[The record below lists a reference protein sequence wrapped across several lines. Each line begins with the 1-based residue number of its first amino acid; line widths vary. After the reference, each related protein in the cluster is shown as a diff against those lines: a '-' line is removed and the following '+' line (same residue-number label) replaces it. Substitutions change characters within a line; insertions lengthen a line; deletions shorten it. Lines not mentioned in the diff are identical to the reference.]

1 MDMEESD
8 METTAIRLRNEIKKK
23 GFSITDFAKLTD
35 IAQPTLSRMLN
46 DSLKIS
52 DRYLEKAAS
61 VLNVSVNYLLGT
73 EEQNTNSFPPSHNFK
88 NVSREYKVD
97 LIKQV
102 ATQFGY
108 RIKEYLDFN
117 PDIPLIL
124 PDKKI
129 WLREDS
135 FFVKKN
141 SMVLDGGVPL
151 FAEAE
156 TEKLS
161 QKQMEEKI
169 KSHSGSVVHEYIITN
184 SQGKQ
189 KYYDSESF
197 NQLLLSISNILDNLF
212 SQFFYDEYIDTLDTL
227 IKYKDVLA
235 EGIDHKEE

>member
-1 MDMEESD
+1 
-8 METTAIRLRNEIKKK
+8 METTAIRLRNEIKKR

-73 EEQNTNSFPPSHNFK
+73 EDQNTNSFPPSHNFK

-108 RIKEYLDFN
+108 QIKEYLDFN
-117 PDIPLIL
+117 PDLIID
-124 PDKKI
+124 PGKKI

-135 FFVKKN
+135 FFIKKN

-151 FAEAE
+151 LAETE

-169 KSHSGSVVHEYIITN
+169 KAHSGSIVHEYIITN
-184 SQGKQ
+184 LQGKQ
-189 KYYDSESF
+189 KYYDSETF

-227 IKYKDVLA
+227 IKYKDVLSTAIKKLA
-235 EGIDHKEE
+235 ESIDHKEE

>member
-1 MDMEESD
+1 
-8 METTAIRLRNEIKKK
+8 METTAIRLRNEIKKR

-73 EEQNTNSFPPSHNFK
+73 EDQGTNNFPPSHNFK
-88 NVSREYKVD
+88 NVSREYKID

-102 ATQFGY
+102 AAQFGY
-108 RIKEYLDFN
+108 RINEYLDFN
-117 PDIPLIL
+117 PEIPLIL
-124 PDKKI
+124 PTKKI
-129 WLREDS
+129 WLRDGDY
-135 FFVKKN
+135 FKKN
-141 SMVLDGGVPL
+141 SMVLDGGEPL
-151 FAEAE
+151 FAETE

-161 QKQMEEKI
+161 QKQMEEKV

-184 SQGKQ
+184 PQGKQ
-189 KYYDSESF
+189 KYYDSETF
-197 NQLLLSISNILDNLF
+197 NQLLLSVSNILDNLF
-212 SQFFYDEYIDTLDTL
+212 SQLFYDEYIDTLDTL